1 MKDRPVLGIV
11 YANAAMIAYAIHDSS
26 VKALSSG
33 FPVLQSQFTRA
44 VIIFVVAMAWLYL
57 SGRRHLVRPRRPG
70 LIAFRGFSGLV
81 GFGLYFLGLAHLPL
95 VDTYALFL
103 TGPIMIALL
112 GTIILK
118 ETLSRRGWIALG
130 LGFVGVLVLLRPG
143 LGGFSVWGLTILG
156 AAAIYALSMV
166 ATREMTR
173 TDSSLTIVAWAA
185 SLSVLVLLPVQPFI
199 WVVPNAGEFL
209 LMVGLG
215 VTAMIAQTLTAQ
227 AYAHAPTGIV
237 APFDYIALLYIGLI
251 SWLVFDQLPDLFTVI
266 GAALLVTSG
275 IFILHEARTRQNA

>member
-1 MKDRPVLGIV
+1 MKDRPVVGIA
-11 YANAAMIAYAIHDSS
+11 YANASMLAYAIHDSS
-26 VKALSSG
+26 IKALSSS

-44 VIIFVVAMAWLYL
+44 VIIFAVAMAWLYL
-57 SGRRHLVRPRRPG
+57 SGRSHLVRPRRPG

-118 ETLSRRGWIALG
+118 EKLSRRGWFALF
-130 LGFVGVLVLLRPG
+130 LGFSGVLVLLRPG
-143 LGGFSVWGLTILG
+143 FGSFSIWSITILG

-173 TDSSLTIVAWAA
+173 TDSSLTIVGWAA
-185 SLSVLVLLPVQPFI
+185 SLSVIVLLPIQPFI
-199 WVVPNAGEFL
+199 WVTPDAGAFL
-209 LMVGLG
+209 LLAGLG

-237 APFDYIALLYIGLI
+237 APFDDVALIYIGLI
-251 SWLVFDQLPDLFTVI
+251 SWLVFDQLPDTFTVV
-266 GAALLVTSG
+266 GATLLVTSG
-275 IFILHEARTRQNA
+275 ILILREARAR